1 MKNTKPVFSIHQT
14 NQIIKYKIIKAKQID
29 LFYNDHIEMRNKN
42 NSNVAQFITGDFSQ
56 YARSCA
62 ALSTEKQIDFQT
74 MRYKDT
80 SPLNI
85 KAKAVQQYQQTQNQA
100 IQLKSNNSNRGL
112 QFYLS
117 MNNQTLDGRISR
129 LQNDQKAGLD
139 QQAQKSAQDK
149 NQSIKS
155 LDTLKRRVL
164 DTTLKVDKENIF
176 NLISYPQTTQARN
189 QTLRIFRHQEKN
201 IFQDDKHA
209 TQNRQFTEDAL
220 FQEEVHKG
228 SSIKAQQAKVGLQTD
243 ALNQEQ
249 NHYEGQLQQASES
262 TKNVL
267 NTSLSLNSRLG
278 RKRNNVMEVQC
289 LSQLN
294 NYQSDIHGY
303 QTIRNRQKVS
313 RKSEGPLIQYQQCEQ
328 LKVQS
333 RHSFQIGQQNND
345 MSNDDT
351 STAQF
356 SQKITSNTTNKQI
369 SNQLLEQNY
378 SLQNKTFLFPLNQQ
392 NIYPQAFNAKSQE
405 RIQNQNGIKNQSL
418 KFQVNS
424 ERNICPNLKNLSL
437 KREQNK
443 YNFDSF
449 KMISQDNSR
458 LNKNNQEIMI
468 KSEVCQTKLS
478 NNQSNQEQNQNVQI
492 KSKECLPLEIINK
505 NNNIH
510 HEEWNNNFFHLNSK
524 NYNELLKCQL
534 KTASNFNN
542 INKDNQDQLKKTK
555 IFFSSKQHKKFEPSQ
570 NNFIEN
576 KQLHNSPPQD
586 VVIPTSPLASQDLNK
601 ISQKYTKKKEN
612 QNVNFNSQRRYQ
624 GQNREAKKQ
633 NRRGS
638 SLMEQL
644 EYEYN
649 NSYYNQNFNSQQSQI
664 NLQNQ
669 NMSTLIQNNVINSS
683 PLIQINQTPSQS
695 FSISLSNNNN
705 NNNKIMKK
713 HNQHTSQLFS
723 QISTFTNLNILEQ
736 EEDQGNES
744 IKQLGLQKTPSI
756 ILATPSLSKYGS
768 MNFDQQPQNNMNCKE
783 INNYFVD
790 MKKLLNE
797 QIKLDQ
803 QFQTMI
809 EQKLLINVDQFLYFL
824 SHFWK
829 FCIENFDNCQKDF
842 AIFKIEEQYLQKIN
856 DIMNNFLNQQ
866 YNLSKEKISIFMSS
880 FYFHS
885 QRLIL
890 PKNLFEHIGGQ
901 NQAQKLINKIIN
913 HLKFDISFGV
923 QFAKILSEIDPIK
936 AGEVFCSFL
945 KDDIEGIKEAIIYA
959 NQQLSITQVEFFL
972 IKQTIYHVLK
982 SEQLLRKDHKMNI
995 IEKFEKLRA
1004 FILQDHTQLNLLQN
1018 QNIHEALMIKIRNS
1032 RQVFKKFKN
1041 KERQAI
1047 VDFAQFTFSM
1057 IFGRT
1062 TIQEYI
1068 EKLKFEIFFQPC
1080 QAQQQITDQLLEE
1093 FEQVKDKNEEE
1104 DWQLRLLSFVNEI
1117 EELVIESVNDFMDL
1131 SSIYN
1136 TEKHIKL
1143 KFQFIKESINKSF
1156 LSVVNKGSTL
1166 IKELRFW
1173 AVTNFKKYLKNIEM
1187 TEGEN
1192 SRLDIMDSILK
1203 FYFYRK
1209 SDVFSFYD
1217 VPIAINYF
1225 PITKNAVE
1233 YWLIGLKAILNE
1245 NRFGLS
1251 QSEIDTII
1259 NQIQSL
1265 FSVRW
1270 VKKKNQLFFIQT
1282 SQI

>member
-1 MKNTKPVFSIHQT
+1 
-14 NQIIKYKIIKAKQID
+14 
-29 LFYNDHIEMRNKN
+29 MRNKTN
-42 NSNVAQFITGDFSQ
+42 YNVAQFITGDFSQ

-85 KAKAVQQYQQTQNQA
+85 KAQATQSIQKIQAQPLQQ
-100 IQLKSNNSNRGL
+100 KPNNSNRGL

-117 MNNQTLDGRISR
+117 LNNQVSDGRISR
-129 LQNDQKAGLD
+129 LQIDQKAGLD
-139 QQAQKSAQDK
+139 QQFKNCASDK

-164 DTTLKVDKENIF
+164 DTTLKVDKENLI
-176 NLISYPQTTQARN
+176 NLLSYPQTTQARN
-189 QTLRIFRHQEKN
+189 QTLRIFKPQEKN
-201 IFQDDKHA
+201 IFQEDKITIKNH
-209 TQNRQFTEDAL
+209 QFTEDAL
-220 FQEEVHKG
+220 FQENIHK
-228 SSIKAQQAKVGLQTD
+228 SPFIKSQQVKGVIQTD
-243 ALNQEQ
+243 ILNSEQ
-249 NHYEGQLQQASES
+249 NNNEILQQQVQES
-262 TKNVL
+262 TKNIL
-267 NTSLSLNSRLG
+267 NTSLSVNSRLG
-278 RKRNNVMEVQC
+278 RKRNNLMEVQC
-289 LSQLN
+289 QSQLN

-303 QTIRNRQKVS
+303 QTIRSRQNLS
-313 RKSEGPLIQYQQCEQ
+313 RKSEGPLNHYQQCEQ
-328 LKVQS
+328 IKIQQ
-333 RHSFQIGQQNND
+333 RHSLQICQQNND
-345 MSNDDT
+345 ISNDDT
-351 STAQF
+351 STAQLT
-356 SQKITSNTTNKQI
+356 QKASSNTSNKQI
-369 SNQLLEQNY
+369 SNKLLEQNY
-378 SLQNKTFLFPLNQQ
+378 SLQNKTFLFPLNNQSICSQ
-392 NIYPQAFNAKSQE
+392 GFNAKSQE
-405 RIQNQNGIKNQSL
+405 RIQNQSGIKNQNQML
-418 KFQVNS
+418 KFQINS
-424 ERNICPNLKNLSL
+424 ERNICLNLKDIGV

-443 YNFDSF
+443 FNFESI
-449 KMISQDNSR
+449 KIIQQDQQK
-458 LNKNNQEIMI
+458 LNKNSQAFIL
-468 KSEVCQTKLS
+468 KSEDYQTKFS
-478 NNQSNQEQNQNVQI
+478 NNQSCQEQNQNVQF
-492 KSKECLPLEIINK
+492 KAKECIPSETINK
-505 NNNIH
+505 GSNMH

-524 NYNELLKCQL
+524 NYNNLLKFQL

-555 IFFSSKQHKKFEPSQ
+555 IFFSSKHLKKVEPNQ

-576 KQLHNSPPQD
+576 NQFHQSSIQD
-586 VVIPTSPLASQDLNK
+586 AAVPTSPLASQDLNK
-601 ISQKYTKKKEN
+601 ICQKYTIQVRKQKEN
-612 QNVNFNSQRRYQ
+612 QNVIQNNQKRLK
-624 GQNREAKKQ
+624 GQNRESKKQ

-638 SLMEQL
+638 SLMDQL

-649 NSYYNQNFNSQQSQI
+649 NSYYNQNFNAQQSQV

-669 NMSTLIQNNVINSS
+669 NISTLVQNNGINSS

-695 FSISLSNNNN
+695 FSLSHSNNNN

-736 EEDQGNES
+736 DEDQGNES
-744 IKQLGLQKTPSI
+744 IRQLGLQKTPSI

-768 MNFDQQPQNNMNCKE
+768 MNFDQLPQNNMDCKE
-783 INNYFVD
+783 INNYFSD
-790 MKKLLNE
+790 MKRVLNE

-803 QFQTMI
+803 QFQNMI

-829 FCIENFDNCQKDF
+829 FCIENFDNFQKDF
-842 AIFKIEEQYLQKIN
+842 AIFKIEDQFLQKIN
-856 DIMNNFLNQQ
+856 DIMNNFLNSQ

-901 NQAQKLINKIIN
+901 NQAQKLINNIIS

-923 QFAKILSEIDPIK
+923 QFAKVLNEIDPIK

-982 SEQLLRKDHKMNI
+982 SEKLLRKDHKMTI
-995 IEKFEKLRA
+995 IEKFEKLRT

-1032 RQVFKKFKN
+1032 RSIFKKFKN

-1057 IFGRT
+1057 IFGRS

-1068 EKLKFEIFFQPC
+1068 EKLKSEIFFQPF
-1080 QAQQQITDQLLEE
+1080 QVSQQITDQQLEE
-1093 FEQVKDKNEEE
+1093 AELIKDKSEE
-1104 DWQLRLLSFVNEI
+1104 DDQQLRLLSFVNEI

-1143 KFQFIKESINKSF
+1143 KFQFVKESINKSF
-1156 LSVVNKGSTL
+1156 LSVINKGSTL
-1166 IKELRFW
+1166 IRELRFW

-1233 YWLIGLKAILNE
+1233 YWLTGLKAILHE
-1245 NRFGLS
+1245 ERFGLN
-1251 QSEIDTII
+1251 QSEIETII
-1259 NQIQSL
+1259 NQVQSL

-1282 SQI
+1282 TQI

>member
-1 MKNTKPVFSIHQT
+1 
-14 NQIIKYKIIKAKQID
+14 
-29 LFYNDHIEMRNKN
+29 
-42 NSNVAQFITGDFSQ
+42 
-56 YARSCA
+56 
-62 ALSTEKQIDFQT
+62 

-85 KAKAVQQYQQTQNQA
+85 KAYVAQQQQQIQA
-100 IQLKSNNSNRGL
+100 QALQLKPNNSNRGL

-117 MNNQTLDGRISR
+117 VNNQISDGRISR
-129 LQNDQKAGLD
+129 LQVDQKAGLD
-139 QQAQKSAQDK
+139 QQTKKSVQDK

-155 LDTLKRRVL
+155 VYALKRRVL
-164 DTTLKVDKENIF
+164 DITLKVDKENLI
-176 NLISYPQTTQARN
+176 NLVSYPQTTQARN
-189 QTLRIFRHQEKN
+189 QTLRIFRSQEKN
-201 IFQDDKHA
+201 IFQEDK
-209 TQNRQFTEDAL
+209 TTIKNRQFTEDAL
-220 FQEEVHKG
+220 FQEEIHQVP
-228 SSIKAQQAKVGLQTD
+228 SIKAEQFKAVLQTD
-243 ALNQEQ
+243 VLNSAQ
-249 NHYEGQLQQASES
+249 NHNKIQLQQASES
-262 TKNVL
+262 TKNIL
-267 NTSLSLNSRLG
+267 NTSLSLNSRLS
-278 RKRNNVMEVQC
+278 RKRNNIMEVQC

-303 QTIRNRQKVS
+303 QTIRSRQNVS
-313 RKSEGPLIQYQQCEQ
+313 RKSEGPLSQHQQCQQ

-333 RHSFQIGQQNND
+333 RHSFQICQQNND
-345 MSNDDT
+345 ISNDDT
-351 STAQF
+351 STAQLT
-356 SQKITSNTTNKQI
+356 QKVSSNTSNKQI
-369 SNQLLEQNY
+369 SNKLLEQNY

-392 NIYPQAFNAKSQE
+392 SIYPQRFNAKSQE
-405 RIQNQNGIKNQSL
+405 RISNQNGVKNQL
-418 KFQVNS
+418 LQFQVNS
-424 ERNICPNLKNLSL
+424 ERNIGSNLKNISL

-443 YNFDSF
+443 NNFDSF
-449 KMISQDNSR
+449 KMISQDHSR
-458 LNKNNQEIMI
+458 LNKNSQEIMV
-468 KSEVCQTKLS
+468 KSEIFKTKFS
-478 NNQSNQEQNQNVQI
+478 NNQISQEQNQNIQI
-492 KSKECLPLEIINK
+492 KSKEFIPSEIINK
-505 NNNIH
+505 SKDIH
-510 HEEWNNNFFHLNSK
+510 QEELNNNFFHLNSK
-524 NYNELLKCQL
+524 NYNNILKLQL

-542 INKDNQDQLKKTK
+542 INKDNQDKLKKTK
-555 IFFSSKQHKKFEPSQ
+555 IFFTSKQLKKADPQQ

-576 KQLHNSPPQD
+576 NQFQQYTSTQED
-586 VVIPTSPLASQDLNK
+586 IVPTSPLASQDLNK
-601 ISQKYTKKKEN
+601 ISQKYTIQVSKKKEN
-612 QNVNFNSQRRYQ
+612 QNRIQNNQQRFK
-624 GQNREAKKQ
+624 GQNREVKKQ
-633 NRRGS
+633 NKRGS
-638 SLMEQL
+638 SLMDQL

-649 NSYYNQNFNSQQSQI
+649 NSYYNQSFNALQSQT
-664 NLQNQ
+664 NFQNQ
-669 NMSTLIQNNVINSS
+669 NISTLIQNNGINSS
-683 PLIQINQTPSQS
+683 PLIQINQTTSQS
-695 FSISLSNNNN
+695 FSISHSN

-713 HNQHTSQLFS
+713 QNLHTSQIFS

-736 EEDQGNES
+736 EEDYGNES
-744 IKQLGLQKTPSI
+744 IKQLGLQKIPSI

-768 MNFDQQPQNNMNCKE
+768 MNFDQPQNNIDCKE
-783 INNYFVD
+783 INNYFAD
-790 MKKLLNE
+790 MKRVLYE

-809 EQKLLINVDQFLYFL
+809 QQKLLINCDQFLYFL

-829 FCIENFDNCQKDF
+829 FCIENFDNYQKDF
-842 AIFKIEEQYLQKIN
+842 AIFKIEEQFLQKIN
-856 DIMNNFLNQQ
+856 DIMSNFLNQQ
-866 YNLSKEKISIFMSS
+866 QNLSKEKISIFMSS

-901 NQAQKLINKIIN
+901 NQAQKLINNIIN

-923 QFAKILSEIDPIK
+923 QFAKVLNEIDPIK

-982 SEQLLRKDHKMNI
+982 SEQLLRKDHKMTI
-995 IEKFEKLRA
+995 IEKFEKLRS

-1018 QNIHEALMIKIRNS
+1018 QNIQEALMIKLRNARS
-1032 RQVFKKFKN
+1032 IFKKFKN
-1041 KERQAI
+1041 NERQAVI
-1047 VDFAQFTFSM
+1047 DFAQFTFSM

-1068 EKLKFEIFFQPC
+1068 EKLKSEICFLQFQVSQQIIDQQLEEADQFKDKC
-1080 QAQQQITDQLLEE
+1080 EEDDQQQ
-1093 FEQVKDKNEEE
+1093 
-1104 DWQLRLLSFVNEI
+1104 RLLSFVNEV

-1156 LSVVNKGSTL
+1156 LSVINKGSTL
-1166 IKELRFW
+1166 IRELRFW

-1233 YWLIGLKAILNE
+1233 YWLIGLKSILNE
-1245 NRFGLS
+1245 ERFGLN
-1251 QSEIDTII
+1251 QSEIETII

-1265 FSVRW
+1265 FSLRW

-1282 SQI
+1282 TQI